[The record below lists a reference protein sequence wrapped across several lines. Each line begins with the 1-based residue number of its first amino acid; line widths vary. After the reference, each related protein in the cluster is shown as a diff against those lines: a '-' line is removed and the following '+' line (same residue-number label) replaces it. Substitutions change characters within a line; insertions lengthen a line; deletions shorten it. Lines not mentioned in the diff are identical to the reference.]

1 MAVKKLPTS
10 ISLAISVQNGV
21 DSNGDPKYS
30 KKSFSGVKAGS
41 DPADVLA
48 VGTAISAVLANDT
61 NGCYLT
67 ETSLLANE
75 EA

>member
-1 MAVKKLPTS
+1 MAVKKLPAT
-10 ISLAISVQNGV
+10 ISLVLEVQNGV
-21 DSNGDPKYS
+21 DSNGNPKYS

-41 DPADVLA
+41 DPENVLA

-61 NGCYLT
+61 NGCYLS

-75 EA
+75 EE